1 MKIAKIITIATGS
14 NAFSLHPWFHSN
26 DDDYSLTTPTDE
38 ITLEPSEYPD
48 DEIVGDWWTGAW
60 DSLPCYITGCLT
72 TTTGAYATEV
82 TTTVAPTTKTELTLE
97 SSEYPA
103 DEIVGDWWTA
113 AWDSLP
119 CYITG
124 C

>member
-1 MKIAKIITIATGS
+1 MKIAKIITIATVA
-14 NAFSLHPWFHSN
+14 NAA
-26 DDDYSLTTPTDE
+26 PTNTNE
-38 ITLEPSEYPD
+38 PTLEPSEYPT

-72 TTTGAYATEV
+72 TTTEAYPAEGS
-82 TTTVAPTTKTELTLE
+82 TTAAPTTTAELTLE
-97 SSEYPA
+97 PSEYPD
-103 DEIVGDWWTA
+103 DEIVGDWWTT

-124 C
+124 SLGRTDC